1 VSTTASKGGQ
11 IQKRRT
17 SNLHTMLYVIR
28 FIYPPQS
35 SANNNKKKTNKNKKT
50 KEALKATS
58 NESF

>member
-1 VSTTASKGGQ
+1 MSTTASKGGQ

-35 SANNNKKKTNKNKKT
+35 SANNNNKKT
-50 KEALKATS
+50 KQKQKQKNKRGVKS
-58 NESF
+58 KQQ

>member
-35 SANNNKKKTNKNKKT
+35 SANNNKKNKQKQKQKNKRGVK
-50 KEALKATS
+50 S
-58 NESF
+58 DQQ